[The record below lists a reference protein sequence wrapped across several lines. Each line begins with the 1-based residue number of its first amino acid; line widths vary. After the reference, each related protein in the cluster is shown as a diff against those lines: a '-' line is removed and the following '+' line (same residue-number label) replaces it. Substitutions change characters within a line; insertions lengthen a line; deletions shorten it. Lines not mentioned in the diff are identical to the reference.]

1 MGGASTERHDPSLVA
16 LRPSGDRLH
25 LYFNHTV
32 LSTGL
37 DGWIRGGEQGLFVH
51 ETRMLSDYRVSIGG
65 KEPRPVGVSATSARA
80 SHGYHL
86 FFPPDRTAG
95 AIDEGSGLI
104 IEDTQQTLEL
114 IVRRALGTSA
124 DSPADILTE
133 ELELTNYS
141 SDRTAFD
148 LMLRIDSDFLGLPEI
163 RNGPLGLGR
172 VRRSWDA
179 AARALHFGWQARHA
193 FDHPSEAGSATDERA
208 LTVTVIDADGPVRE
222 TPDGIAFSIA
232 LRPQERWMAQLRFT
246 PSVRRELTLA
256 GPRSGDRSIG
266 TRFEFPC
273 DQTRTRQVSDILERA
288 QRDLLDLRLEDL
300 DDGPQA
306 WTMAAGIPLY
316 VALFGRD
323 VLTASWQA
331 AMLTPDMMRGSL
343 QVLARLQ
350 GREHNDWRDEAPGR
364 LLHEAHTGPLE
375 TLNVN
380 PRARYYGSVTTS
392 GFFPLVL
399 AELWHWTADEA
410 CVRELLPHALDSL
423 RWLDTE
429 ADIDGDGF
437 YEYQTRSTLG
447 VKHQAWKDSADAIVY
462 PDGTAAEPPIA
473 TCEEQAF
480 VYVAKF
486 HLAATLWRLGE
497 WREARRLLREARRL
511 KKRFNDAF
519 WLPDQGFFAMALDAT
534 KRPIASA
541 GSNPGHCLASGIV
554 GREHVRATVDRLFR
568 DDLFSGWGIRT
579 LLGGSSS
586 LQPLQL
592 PSGIGLAGRAR
603 QLRAGPHAV
612 RAAHRA
618 RAAGPGGLRRG
629 GPVRDSRLPEL
640 FGGQPRDAGHPFPA
654 LYPQANAPQAW
665 SASTLFLIMQSL
677 LGLYPYA
684 PSKMLFLDPHLPEWL
699 PEVTLRDLRVG
710 AAVVTIRFRRG
721 ANGGTDYHVLDKHGS
736 LHVVRQASPWSL
748 TERLRHRVRDLVA
761 GALR

>member
-25 LYFNHTV
+25 LHFNHTV

-51 ETRMLSDYRVSIGG
+51 EARLISDYRILIGR
-65 KEPRPVGVSATSARA
+65 KEPRPVGVSAIDARR
-80 SHGYHL
+80 SHGYHVC
-86 FFPPDRTAG
+86 FPPDRPG
-95 AIDEGSGLI
+95 GPVDEGSGLI
-104 IEDTQQTLEL
+104 VEDTQQTLEL

-124 DSPADILTE
+124 DSRADILTE
-133 ELELTNYS
+133 EFELTNYS

-148 LMLRIDSDFLGLPEI
+148 LTLRIHSDFLGLPEI

-172 VRRSWDA
+172 VRRSWNA
-179 AARALHFGWQARHA
+179 PARALHFGWHA
-193 FDHPSEAGSATDERA
+193 SHTFDHRSEAGSATDERA
-208 LTVTVIDADGPVRE
+208 LTVTVIAADGPVRE

-232 LRPQERWMAQLRFT
+232 LRPQERWTAQLRFT
-246 PSVRRELTLA
+246 PSVRRELTIA

-273 DQTRTRQVSDILERA
+273 DQTRTRRVSDILERA

-323 VLTASWQA
+323 VLTTSWQA

-399 AELWHWTADEA
+399 AEFWHWTADEA

-423 RWLDTE
+423 RWLDAE

-447 VKHQAWKDSADAIVY
+447 VKHQAWKDSPDAIVY

-511 KKRFNDAF
+511 KKRFNEAF
-519 WLPDQGFFAMALDAT
+519 WLPDQRFLAMALDAK

-568 DDLFSGWGIRT
+568 NDLFSGWGIRT
-579 LLGGSSS
+579 LSAEHPAYNPYSYHRGSVWPVEQGSFALG
-586 LQPLQL
+586 LMRY
-592 PSGIGLAGRAR
+592 GLHTELER
-603 QLRAGPHAV
+603 L
-612 RAAHRA
+612 A
-618 RAAGPGGLRRG
+618 RAVFDAAALFEY
-629 GPVRDSRLPEL
+629 SRLPEL
-640 FGGQPRDAGHPFPA
+640 FGGQPRDARHPFPA

-710 AAVVTIRFRRG
+710 AAVVTIQFRRA
-721 ANGGTDYHVLDKHGS
+721 ANGGTDYRVLDKHGR

-748 TERLRHRVRDLVA
+748 TESLRHRVRDLVA